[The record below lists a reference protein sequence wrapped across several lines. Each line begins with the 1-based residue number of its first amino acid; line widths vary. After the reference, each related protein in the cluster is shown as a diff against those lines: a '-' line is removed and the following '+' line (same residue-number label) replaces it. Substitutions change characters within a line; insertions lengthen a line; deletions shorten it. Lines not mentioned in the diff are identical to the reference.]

1 MLAGSLLLGCTSVD
15 NKDPL
20 PSQVVAL
27 CPSCGLYTAD
37 MHGSQEDCIRAL
49 EAEVRKLSSIL
60 GQIKKA
66 SDDVSRPR
74 RDK

>member
-1 MLAGSLLLGCTSVD
+1 MD

-20 PSQVVAL
+20 SSQVVAL

-37 MHGSQEDCIRAL
+37 MHGSPEDCIRAL
-49 EAEVRKLSSIL
+49 EAEVRKLSAIL

-66 SDDVSRPR
+66 SDDKPVFPQRL
-74 RDK
+74 

>member
-1 MLAGSLLLGCTSVD
+1 MD

-49 EAEVRKLSSIL
+49 EAEVRKLTSIL
-60 GQIKKA
+60 DQIKNA
-66 SDDVSRPR
+66 SDAVSRR
-74 RDK
+74 RHD

>member
-1 MLAGSLLLGCTSVD
+1 MD

-20 PSQVVAL
+20 SSQVVAL

-60 GQIKKA
+60 DRSKKRQTTCRA
-66 SDDVSRPR
+66 LAATSSAPGAFLVRAC
-74 RDK
+74 